1 MKNKIIC
8 AIFILLIFGFTLF
21 DLFTPDREFSEWEN
35 RTLTQAPTL
44 TLKTLASGE
53 FGKQYESYITDQ
65 FVLRD
70 TFVKAK
76 FLSDMALGKRDSGGV
91 YVTDNSLYSVQPDP
105 EYKIIDKN
113 MGAMASFAERTGLS
127 SYLTVV
133 PSSTYIYR
141 DSLPPF
147 APVIDEKEIFY
158 YIGKNIKG
166 VNFVD
171 VTDKMHESRA
181 NYNYFRTDHH
191 WTADGA
197 LIGYNAFL
205 NALGKESLTKDS
217 FSVIQISDDFVG
229 TLSSKSGA
237 LGIEK
242 DILQRF
248 DRGNVLDVEIWNG
261 VESNSYESI
270 YFDEYLDKKDKYS
283 YYLGTNQPIVRI
295 KTDAQGGRLLAFK
308 DSYAHIMTPMMLGD
322 WSEIVLVDLR
332 YVRERID
339 VLLERVTGLK
349 PSEFDVALFL
359 YSTETFTTQD
369 NMIWIK

>member
-8 AIFILLIFGFTLF
+8 AIFILLVFGFTLF
-21 DLFTPDREFSEWEN
+21 DLFSPDRDFSEWEN
-35 RTLTQAPTL
+35 RTLTQSPAL
-44 TLKTLASGE
+44 TFKTLASGE
-53 FGKQYESYITDQ
+53 FGEDYESYITDQ
-65 FVLRD
+65 FALRD

-76 FLSDMALGKRDSGGV
+76 FLSDTVLGKRDSGGV
-91 YVTDNSLYSVQPDP
+91 YVTDSSLYSVQPDP
-105 EYKIIDKN
+105 DYKIIDKN
-113 MGAMASFAERTGLS
+113 ITAMDSFVQRTGVE

-133 PSSTYIYR
+133 PSSTYICR

-147 APVIDEKEIFY
+147 APVVDENEIFS
-158 YIGKNIKG
+158 YIGNNIKD
-166 VNFVD
+166 VNFID
-171 VTDKMHESRA
+171 ITDKMYETRT

-237 LGIEK
+237 MGIEE
-242 DILQRF
+242 DILERF
-248 DRGNVLDVEIWNG
+248 DRGNVLEAEIWNG

-283 YYLGTNQPIVRI
+283 YYLGTNQPIISI
-295 KTDAQGGRLLAFK
+295 KTDSQGGKLLVFK

-332 YVRERID
+332 YVREKID
-339 VLLERVTGLK
+339 VLLERVTGLAT
-349 PSEFDVALFL
+349 SDFDTALFL

-369 NMIWIK
+369 NMVWIK